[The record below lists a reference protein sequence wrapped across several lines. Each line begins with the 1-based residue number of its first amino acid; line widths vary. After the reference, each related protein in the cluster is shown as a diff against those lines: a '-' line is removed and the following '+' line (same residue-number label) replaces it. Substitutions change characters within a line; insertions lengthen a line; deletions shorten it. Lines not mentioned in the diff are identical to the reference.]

1 MQVTFADG
9 SSEDYEDTAFSRGAQ
24 GGVYRSRGGQSIVK
38 LFNQITDP
46 AQLDARR
53 EQVDQIIG
61 QYNVVGN
68 DPLWAE
74 LFSWPDRRVDAP
86 SLGVRMRLVT
96 GLIPL
101 THYNFPT
108 SFKKLSREQQGW
120 WIGRVAAAIKLAR
133 AVRRLADAGLCHSD
147 LSEKNVMVDPLLG
160 LATVI
165 DCDSLVVP
173 GPRGLKAEVL
183 GTPGYMAPE
192 LVSGDEISPTV
203 ESDRHSLAVLLY
215 QWLLFRHPLDGRL
228 VHDPDQAKDDA
239 LRYGKRALYCEHPF
253 DRSNRPANM
262 SKMQLTAGTIEN
274 EGRRPGETRIV
285 SALTP
290 LLAQLFHEAFVTQLH
305 NPAGRPLPAR
315 WEHALIEM
323 YDRIIPC
330 SNPRC
335 MLKYFAASDVEELR
349 CPLCFAWA
357 EIPGKLPLLR
367 LKVPVPDGN
376 GGIEFEDEDR
386 RFPHF
391 IVGWRERPIFGWHAY
406 RSLKAVPD
414 STQPPADSDPVAVV
428 RYDDSAGM
436 WLLENRRLPE
446 MSVDAGNDPDV
457 PQWQPVPSGSYIELR
472 DDLRL
477 LLASQDGRCI
487 EVEMRQ
493 VYKTDE

>member
-1 MQVTFADG
+1 MKVTFADG
-9 SSEDYEDTAFSRGAQ
+9 SSEDYEDTAFAHGAQ
-24 GGVYRSRGGQSIVK
+24 GDIYRSRTGQSVVK
-38 LFNQITDP
+38 LFTRITDP
-46 AQLDARR
+46 AAIDARR
-53 EQVDQIIG
+53 QQVDQIIG

-74 LFSWPDRRVDAP
+74 LYSWPDKRVDLPA
-86 SLGVRMRLVT
+86 LGVRARLVKGSIT
-96 GLIPL
+96 MIDY
-101 THYNFPT
+101 HWPT
-108 SFKKLSREQQGW
+108 AYGRLSREQKGW

-147 LSEKNVMVDPLLG
+147 LSNKNVMVNPLLG

-173 GPRGLKAEVL
+173 GPQGLKADVL
-183 GTPGYMAPE
+183 GTPEYMAPE
-192 LVSGDEISPTV
+192 LVTGDETSPTV

-215 QWLLFRHPLDGRL
+215 QWLLFRHPLKGKL
-228 VHDPDQAKDDA
+228 VHSPDPDLDEA
-239 LRYGKRALYCEHPF
+239 LRFGKRALYCEHPY
-253 DRSNRPANM
+253 DRSNRLQDM
-262 SKMQLTAGTIEN
+262 SKMQVTASTLEG

-290 LLAQLFHEAFVTQLH
+290 RLAQLFHEAFVTQLH

-315 WEHALIEM
+315 WEYALIEM

-330 SNPRC
+330 SNPKC
-335 MLKYFAASDVEELR
+335 TMKYFAASDVEELR
-349 CPLCFAWA
+349 CPLCHMWA

-367 LKVPVPDGN
+367 LKVPVADGN
-376 GGIEFEDEDR
+376 GGIELEDEDR
-386 RFPHF
+386 LFPHF
-391 IVGWRERPIFGWHAY
+391 IVGWRDRPLFGWHAY

-414 STQPPADSDPVAVV
+414 STQPPADTDPVAVV
-428 RYDDSAGM
+428 RYDDAAG

-446 MSVDAGNDPDV
+446 MSVDAGSDPDV
-457 PQWQPVPSGSYIELR
+457 PQWQPVPPGTYIELR

-477 LLASQDGRCI
+477 QLAAQDGRCV